1 MTEALPLE
9 AFTRKIGDDLAARL
23 TESGLYPKE
32 ARAMVATWRD
42 SWFEEGLR
50 VCYVVP
56 RPLTDKTLPLRIEP
70 QPAHLVRVL
79 VGRTEV
85 ITPEM
90 EQAIQQQLEPLTDD
104 APDLHSVTMQVIRSH
119 GRFAEP
125 ILKEM
130 IEKTGNERLRNYLKQ
145 IVQTSRAA
153 LE

>member
-1 MTEALPLE
+1 
-9 AFTRKIGDDLAARL
+9 
-23 TESGLYPKE
+23 
-32 ARAMVATWRD
+32 MVATWRD

-50 VCYVVP
+50 VFYVVP
-56 RPLTDKTLPLRIEP
+56 RALTDKTLPLYIDP
-70 QPAHLVRVL
+70 KPASLVRVL

-90 EQAIQQQLEPLTDD
+90 EQAIQRQLEPLNDA

-130 IEKTGNERLRNYLKQ
+130 MEKTSNERLRNYLSQ
-145 IVQTSRAA
+145 IIRTSRAA

>member
-1 MTEALPLE
+1 VTWLVG
-9 AFTRKIGDDLAARL
+9 F
-23 TESGLYPKE
+23 GLYEKE

-50 VCYVVP
+50 VFYVVQ
-56 RPLTDKTLPLRIEP
+56 RPLTDKTLPLRVEP

-85 ITPEM
+85 ITQEM
-90 EQAIQQQLEPLTDD
+90 EQAIQQQLEPLTGD

>member
-1 MTEALPLE
+1 
-9 AFTRKIGDDLAARL
+9 
-23 TESGLYPKE
+23 
-32 ARAMVATWRD
+32 MVATWRD

-50 VCYVVP
+50 VFYVVP
-56 RPLTDKTLPLRIEP
+56 RALTDKTLPLYINP
-70 QPAHLVRVL
+70 SPTSLVRVL

-90 EQAIQQQLEPLTDD
+90 EQAIQQQLEPLTGD
-104 APDLHSVTMQVIRSH
+104 APDLNSVIMNVIRTH

-130 IEKTGNERLRNYLKQ
+130 IEKTGDERLRKYLKQ
-145 IVQTSRAA
+145 IVHTSRAA